1 MSTKLNDVSTQ
12 AKFGHSI
19 TPDTYTESQIGR
31 TVDLIDGDGP
41 CFVTGSLLAF
51 VTPEPVAITF
61 QESNDQTEWT
71 AVTVAPPITISAPFD
86 GVPSSRFTRTK
97 RYVRASI
104 SAEDGSDLRA
114 TILIGQ
120 QKKTV

>member
-51 VTPEPVAITF
+51 ATPEPVAIAF
-61 QESNDQTEWT
+61 EESNDLTVWT
-71 AVTVAPPITISAPFD
+71 AITISPPITISAPFD
-86 GVPSSRFTRTK
+86 GVPASRFARTK
-97 RYVRASI
+97 RYVRATLAAS
-104 SAEDGSDLRA
+104 EGSDLRA

>member
-1 MSTKLNDVSTQ
+1 MSTKLHDVSTQ

-31 TVDLIDGDGP
+31 TIDLIEGDGP

-51 VTPEPVAITF
+51 TTPEPVAIAV
-61 QESNDQTEWT
+61 QESNDQTVWT
-71 AVTVAPPITISAPFD
+71 TVAIAPPIAISAPFD
-86 GVPSSRFTRTK
+86 GVSTSRFTRTK

-104 SAEDGSDLRA
+104 AAEEGSDIRA
-114 TILIGQ
+114 AILIGQ